1 MLPESVAFVSNTT
14 GELCTTAAVNGLD
27 IGVNREQY
35 RRKAMKTFLL
45 LLTTVGL
52 PLVAFA
58 QSASQEVTLTGT
70 LRGGRI
76 AIGGETTGWT
86 LEYRDASGQ
95 HSVEVE
101 LPGEVVTRARSDA
114 TVRVTGV
121 FTNREYV
128 ERGTV
133 RVLRVS
139 RLEEVTTPAPSTPT
153 PPAQGNAAPRLRQI
167 TPNELNPQQRALA
180 DEILKVSSVGL
191 GGPYNALLR
200 SPELGKRMFAL
211 LDYLRFNTSVPRRLN
226 EFAILIQAQ
235 LWTSQVEWLAHYP
248 LALKEGVS
256 EATLADLKAG
266 RRPASM
272 KSDEAVVYD
281 LCMEVSTKHAVS
293 DATYQRAARV
303 LTEQQLVDLLTLS
316 GTYTTL
322 AMMMNAFEQGVPP
335 GTTAPFAK

>member
-1 MLPESVAFVSNTT
+1 LASVAFVSNTT

-35 RRKAMKTFLL
+35 RRKAMKTLL
-45 LLTTVGL
+45 LLLITLGL
-52 PLVAFA
+52 PMSAFA
-58 QSASQEVTLTGT
+58 QSASQKVTLTGT

-76 AIGGETTGWT
+76 AIGGETTGWL
-86 LEYRDASGQ
+86 LEYRDASGE

-101 LPGEVVTRARSDA
+101 LPRELMTRARSGA

-133 RVLRVS
+133 RVFRVS
-139 RLEEVTTPAPSTPT
+139 RLDEANTD
-153 PPAQGNAAPRLRQI
+153 AAPRLRQI
-167 TPNELNPQQRALA
+167 NQNELNPQQRALA
-180 DEILKVSSVGL
+180 DDILKVSSVGL

-200 SPELGKRMFAL
+200 SPELGKRMFAV

-226 EFAILIQAQ
+226 EFAILIQAK

-266 RRPASM
+266 RRPVSM
-272 KSDEAVVYD
+272 KSDEAIVYD
-281 LCMEVSTKHAVS
+281 FCTEISTKHAVS
-293 DATYQRAARV
+293 DATYQRAAKV

-316 GTYTTL
+316 GTYSTL
-322 AMMMNAFEQGVPP
+322 AMIMNAFEQAVPP
-335 GTTAPFAK
+335 GTTAPFTK